1 MTKEQKVRF
10 SGASSPDFD
19 NAVFRYQ
26 YDGNGRPS
34 ASIAAIGSS
43 DAQETFNVN
52 YNPSTGEV
60 EILGHLRISRLSY
73 NRTIL
78 RDSNDESNFYKSI
91 DLDKNGRVTLI
102 TYGLRR
108 KEMLTIRLAFDGLNR
123 INKKTTVNHEGRPSE
138 ENFSYSPDG
147 FLVKVWGPDNYG
159 YR

>member
-1 MTKEQKVRF
+1 MKEQKVRF

-43 DAQETFNVN
+43 DAQETFNVQ

-60 EILGHLRISRLSY
+60 EILGHLRITRLSY
-73 NRTIL
+73 NCTIL
-78 RDSNDESNFYKSI
+78 RDTNDEGNFHKSI
-91 DLDKNGRVTLI
+91 ELDPNGRLSLI
-102 TYGLRR
+102 TYGLRH
-108 KEMLTIRLAFDGLNR
+108 KEMLNLKFAYDGLNR
-123 INKKTTVNHEGRPSE
+123 MNKRTTINHEGTQSE
-138 ENFSYSPDG
+138 ENYSYSPEG
-147 FLVKVWGPDNYG
+147 SLVKVRGPDSYG